1 MNSATVCL
9 GARRYWA
16 DGVKVETVRKCMSVS
31 SWSGESVSE
40 ASWHSPFVRW
50 GLSVCLCGAWRALRG
65 PSGPALHDTRVGA
78 GPRQIRVRFVV
89 AIFSIY
95 I

>member
-31 SWSGESVSE
+31 SWSGESVSA
-40 ASWHSPFVRW
+40 ASWQLQLALSGRALGVC
-50 GLSVCLCGAWRALRG
+50 LSVR
-65 PSGPALHDTRVGA
+65 SGRDRSAFGSSLPFFRSTYKATRT
-78 GPRQIRVRFVV
+78 RRRR
-89 AIFSIY
+89 ST
-95 I
+95 

>member
-9 GARRYWA
+9 GARRYWV

-50 GLSVCLCGAWRALRG
+50 GLSVCVARAAPVPRD
-65 PSGPALHDTRVGA
+65 PPCTTREWA
-78 GPRQIRVRFVV
+78 ETDVRSAFGSSLP
-89 AIFSIY
+89 FFRST
-95 I
+95 

>member
-40 ASWHSPFVRW
+40 ASWQRWHSPTRSCA
-50 GLSVCLCGAWRALRG
+50 GRLSVCPVW
-65 PSGPALHDTRVGA
+65 
-78 GPRQIRVRFVV
+78 PRQIRVRFVV